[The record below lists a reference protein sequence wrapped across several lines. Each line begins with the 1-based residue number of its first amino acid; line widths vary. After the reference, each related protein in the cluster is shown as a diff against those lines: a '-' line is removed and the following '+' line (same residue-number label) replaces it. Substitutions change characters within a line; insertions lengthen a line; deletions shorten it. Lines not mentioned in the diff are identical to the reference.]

1 MPALNKNT
9 LTQQVDLPTWE
20 WTRFAP
26 AVSAAVSS
34 TCYPD
39 NPNFLPTQHGRYIYY
54 LISATQFFVYDTY
67 TDMYMQLATPPVAPV
82 TFSSMKF
89 SGALGID
96 GSVISA
102 TSTTLQIPAVSM
114 QALKG
119 YDVVIVSGTGAG
131 QRRTITGVAE
141 PVVHDSGVVTAVSNT
156 LGSLSITDTL
166 KAWGGNQYAGYTLR
180 ITGNSGVSQMRRIL
194 SNTATIA
201 VMGDS
206 TQTNETWNNP
216 AIFSPAINATAGSQ
230 AAYAIES
237 QVVTV
242 DSAWTVTPDST
253 SVFRVQSGLIILVS
267 SAAATPFFT
276 MQVYDQLT
284 DTWYVMPCMQGI
296 FQAAGNDVS
305 IERTTEN
312 SSIWERG
319 IASSA
324 STATTLVDASLGVD
338 RAAWKIDQWKDY
350 WVYIYSGT
358 AAGQLKKIDS
368 NTANTLTWT
377 GNLSPH
383 PTATSRY
390 MILSFDAGIATS
402 GSSTTITDSTKSWAT
417 NRWNNYVVRI
427 MAGTGAG
434 QYKPIA
440 SNTATAL
447 TIVGTWATT
456 PDNTSVFTIQ
466 GDPDKLY
473 MQLGGVNGLAI
484 HNIDSQVPTFGR
496 QQDYGIA
503 RNAAATVAGHEPVAI
518 TTLANATTTATI
530 TTAHPHQFKVGQL
543 VTVRGATDANFNV
556 TNVAI
561 ATVPSATT
569 FTYTMAGTPAATTIV
584 SSQSTTVLV
593 DATKNWSTNQFQN
606 QTIYMYTGAV
616 TAATGSVTGQAFRIA
631 SNTATTLTLVA
642 TATAPTNGVSRYA
655 ISTSTA
661 IGAADFGV
669 ATGTQ
674 STTTLQD
681 TTKTWAVNIWA
692 GKRLRILTTTG
703 FSAEV
708 NITSNTVNTLTI
720 PTITAPTTLVTGYVI
735 LEQAQK
741 NQGVSFNW
749 AFGTSDLTSRGRYM
763 FATRG
768 GAAVGFDRYD
778 LVTDR
783 VNQIFTSPITE
794 TLTTG
799 TMTAYDGADRI
810 YFHKDA
816 TQRVMS
822 LNVTTMNVNGGSMYP
837 YTAPTAV
844 LGNRMEIITT
854 KDGLKY
860 LWLNR
865 ASFQECFRCLLF
877 W

>member
-9 LTQQVDLPTWE
+9 LTKQVDLPTWE

-26 AVSAAVSS
+26 ANSSVLSS
-34 TCYPD
+34 TCYSD
-39 NPNFLPTQHGRYIYY
+39 NGNFLPEQHGRYIYY
-54 LISATQFFVYDTY
+54 MISATQFFKYDTW
-67 TDMYMQLATPPVAPV
+67 TDMYLQLFTAPIAPFS
-82 TFSSMKF
+82 FSSMKF
-89 SGALGID
+89 IGSLGID

-102 TSTTLQIPAVSM
+102 TSTTLQIPSVSM

-141 PVVHDSGVVTAVSNT
+141 PVVADSGVVTAVSNT
-156 LGSLSITDTL
+156 LGAINITDTL
-166 KAWGGNQYAGYTLR
+166 KAWSVNQYAGYTLR
-180 ITGNSGVSQMRRIL
+180 ITGNTGVNQIRRIL
-194 SNTATIA
+194 SNTATVA
-201 VMGDS
+201 VLGDT
-206 TQTNETWNNP
+206 TQTNKTWNNP
-216 AIFSPAINATAGSQ
+216 AAFSPAINATAGTQ

-253 SVFRVQSGLIILVS
+253 SVFRVQSGLIVMVS

-276 MQVYDQLT
+276 MQVYDQLC
-284 DTWYVMPCMQGI
+284 DTWYVMPCLQNI
-296 FQAAGNDVS
+296 FAAAGNDVS

-319 IASSA
+319 IASA
-324 STATTLVDASLGVD
+324 SSTTTTLVDPSLGVD
-338 RAAWKIDQWKDY
+338 RGAWPTNKWAGY

-358 AAGQLKKIDS
+358 GAGQIRQIAS
-368 NTANTLTWT
+368 NTGTTLTWST
-377 GNLSPH
+377 AGTT
-383 PTATSRY
+383 PTVTSRY
-390 MILSFDAGIATS
+390 MIIGFDAGTATS
-402 GSSTTITDSTKSWAT
+402 GASTTITDSTKSWES
-417 NRWNNYVVRI
+417 NRWKNYVVRI

-434 QYKPIA
+434 QYRPIA
-440 SNTATAL
+440 SNTSTAL
-447 TIVGTWATT
+447 TVVGSWATT
-456 PDNTSVFTIQ
+456 PDSTSVYTIQ

-473 MQLGGVNGLAI
+473 IQLGSLNAIAI

-496 QQDYGIA
+496 QHDYGIA
-503 RNAAATVAGHEPVAI
+503 RNAAATVAGQDSIAI
-518 TTLANATTTATI
+518 STFANATTTATI
-530 TTAHPHQFKVGQL
+530 TTAHSHQFKVGQL

-561 ATVPSATT
+561 ATVPSGTT
-569 FTYTMAGTPAATTIV
+569 FTYTMAGTPAATTIA

-593 DATKNWSTNQFQN
+593 DATKAWTTNQWAGQMV
-606 QTIYMYTGAV
+606 YMYTGAI
-616 TAATGSVTGQAFRIA
+616 TASSGSVTGQAFRIA
-631 SNTATTLTLVA
+631 SNTATTLTMVA

-655 ISTSTA
+655 IATSTA

-674 STTTLQD
+674 STTSVQD
-681 TTKTWAVNIWA
+681 TTKSWAVNIWA
-692 GKRLRILTTTG
+692 GKRIRILTSTG
-703 FSAEV
+703 FSTEQ
-708 NITSNTVNTLTI
+708 NITSNTSNTLTV
-720 PTITAPTTLVTGYVI
+720 TTLGTAPTTLVTGYVI

-741 NQGVSFNW
+741 NTGVSLNW

-763 FATRG
+763 FSIRG
-768 GAAVGFDRYD
+768 GAALGFDRYD

-783 VNQIFTSPITE
+783 VTQIFTSPITE

-799 TMTAYDGADRI
+799 TMTAYDGGDLI

-822 LNVTTMNVNGGSMYP
+822 LNVVTANIDGGSMYP
-837 YTAPTAV
+837 YVAPTAV
-844 LGNRMEIITT
+844 LGNRMEIFTT
-854 KDGLKY
+854 KDGLRY

-865 ASFQECFRCLLF
+865 ASFAECFRCLIY

>member
-96 GSVISA
+96 GSVIAA

-180 ITGNSGVSQMRRIL
+180 ITGNAGVSQMRRIL
-194 SNTATIA
+194 SNTATVA

-206 TQTNETWNNP
+206 TQTNKTWNTP
-216 AIFSPAINATAGSQ
+216 AIFNPAINATAGTQ

-267 SAAATPFFT
+267 NSTTTPFFT

-296 FQAAGNDVS
+296 FQAAGNDVN

-319 IASSA
+319 IAA
-324 STATTLVDASLGVD
+324 STSTNTTLVDSSLGVD
-338 RAAWKIDQWKDY
+338 RAAWKINQWRDY

-358 AAGQLKKIDS
+358 GAGQLRQIDS

-377 GNLSPH
+377 THISPH

-402 GSSTTITDSTKSWAT
+402 GSSTTITDSTKSWEV
-417 NRWNNYVVRI
+417 NRWKNYVVRI
-427 MAGTGAG
+427 MAGTG
-434 QYKPIA
+434 
-440 SNTATAL
+440 
-447 TIVGTWATT
+447 
-456 PDNTSVFTIQ
+456 
-466 GDPDKLY
+466 
-473 MQLGGVNGLAI
+473 
-484 HNIDSQVPTFGR
+484 
-496 QQDYGIA
+496 
-503 RNAAATVAGHEPVAI
+503 
-518 TTLANATTTATI
+518 
-530 TTAHPHQFKVGQL
+530 
-543 VTVRGATDANFNV
+543 
-556 TNVAI
+556 
-561 ATVPSATT
+561 
-569 FTYTMAGTPAATTIV
+569 
-584 SSQSTTVLV
+584 
-593 DATKNWSTNQFQN
+593 
-606 QTIYMYTGAV
+606 
-616 TAATGSVTGQAFRIA
+616 
-631 SNTATTLTLVA
+631 
-642 TATAPTNGVSRYA
+642 
-655 ISTSTA
+655 STS
-661 IGAADFGV
+661 
-669 ATGTQ
+669 Q
-674 STTTLQD
+674 LLRTL
-681 TTKTWAVNIWA
+681 
-692 GKRLRILTTTG
+692 LR
-703 FSAEV
+703 
-708 NITSNTVNTLTI
+708 
-720 PTITAPTTLVTGYVI
+720 
-735 LEQAQK
+735 
-741 NQGVSFNW
+741 
-749 AFGTSDLTSRGRYM
+749 
-763 FATRG
+763 
-768 GAAVGFDRYD
+768 
-778 LVTDR
+778 
-783 VNQIFTSPITE
+783 
-794 TLTTG
+794 
-799 TMTAYDGADRI
+799 
-810 YFHKDA
+810 H
-816 TQRVMS
+816 
-822 LNVTTMNVNGGSMYP
+822 
-837 YTAPTAV
+837 
-844 LGNRMEIITT
+844 
-854 KDGLKY
+854 
-860 LWLNR
+860 
-865 ASFQECFRCLLF
+865 
-877 W
+877 